1 MPLKYLREELLL
13 FINSYTKR
21 KTGKLARRPVPIGDT
36 ERHTVVRFG
45 FKFALVAKYLD
56 TVCGSK
62 SEK

>member
-1 MPLKYLREELLL
+1 M
-13 FINSYTKR
+13 

-45 FKFALVAKYLD
+45 LKFALVAKFLD

-62 SEK
+62 SAK